1 MNNALPLVS
10 SPIHCKTL
18 KVSTQRQNSLRRKFL
33 SRHRIAQYAQIMQK
47 IKPPYNEMINI
58 FNVSQ
63 LSSARRHAAA
73 IFHGGCVSRAVS
85 VDFKPTTTRT
95 HYCHIPNAST
105 SEEGGTSFGFC
116 SAICRFVAS
125 TPTAPVVIP
134 NCDDGVQSTWR
145 SDEANSFP
153 ETNVIE
159 SSLTAAPKLLAGGND
174 GGWFSVLM
182 QAAKHTEFLNTVLP
196 NLFTEWHKTEFN
208 CKTWLKS
215 ICNEDNFL

>member
-1 MNNALPLVS
+1 MCRNWAARGATLPQSSTVDVFRALFRS
-10 SPIHCKTL
+10 SSNQQPPAPTVIC
-18 KVSTQRQNSLRRKFL
+18 L
-33 SRHRIAQYAQIMQK
+33 S
-47 IKPPYNEMINI
+47 
-58 FNVSQ
+58 
-63 LSSARRHAAA
+63 
-73 IFHGGCVSRAVS
+73 
-85 VDFKPTTTRT
+85 
-95 HYCHIPNAST
+95 AST

-196 NLFTEWHKTEFN
+196 NLFNEWHKTEFN